1 MALSRSQ
8 QRCDTSSQT
17 HPRAEI
23 VDSFVKTHGV
33 TLLAAARRLSQSA
46 ADADDAYQRTLE
58 VLLTKGPGAEDTN
71 LLAWSLTVL
80 KNEVLM
86 ERRRSAHLIPNADE
100 YLAAQSSG
108 GDLATHVEEAES
120 DAKKLEV
127 LKQVEPNQIRCLL
140 LKADGL
146 SYNEI
151 ESVTGYSYAKVN
163 RLLSEGRSAMRDR
176 LQRIDS
182 GAECRRF
189 TGLLSLLADGEMRVS
204 DRADLEDHLQNCGY
218 CQATLR
224 DYVTAPSRAAEL
236 VPVGFISAD
245 QGFASEGWFHR
256 AADSIQSAFLTV
268 QERLVG
274 HAASIQVAG
283 EASVA
288 KKVTAVV
295 AISGSLVAG
304 GAAIERQVARQ
315 SDPVRNTPAPPSAI
329 GGGEG
334 VDEGR
339 APAQEETSEK
349 DLPEAESNAPV
360 EARAS
365 EVDGPS
371 VDDGDDG
378 DDGSDPVVDE
388 VPQGVS
394 TQSEDDFLP
403 PESTSDTTPS
413 SDSATGLAP

>member
-1 MALSRSQ
+1 MALSRPQ
-8 QRCDTSSQT
+8 QRCDTSRQT

-23 VDSFVKTHGV
+23 VDSFVETHGV
-33 TLLAAARRLSQSA
+33 TLLAAARRISESA

-58 VLLTKGPGAEDTN
+58 ALLTKGPSAEDAN

-80 KNEVLM
+80 RNEVLM
-86 ERRRSAHLIPNADE
+86 ERRRSARLIPNADE
-100 YLAAQSSG
+100 YLASQSSG
-108 GDLATHVEEAES
+108 GDLAVRVEEAES

-127 LKQVEPNQIRCLL
+127 LKQVEPNQVRCLL

-176 LQRIDS
+176 LQRIES

-189 TGLLSLLADGEMRVS
+189 NGLLSLLADGEMRVS
-204 DRADLEDHLQNCGY
+204 DREDLKDHLENCGF

-224 DYVTAPSRAAEL
+224 DYATAPSRAAEL

-245 QGFASEGWFHR
+245 QSFASDGWFHR
-256 AADSIQSAFLTV
+256 AADGIQSAFLTV
-268 QERLVG
+268 QERLAG

-304 GAAIERQVARQ
+304 GAAIERQVSKP
-315 SDPVRNTPAPPSAI
+315 SDPVRNTSAPASAI
-329 GGGEG
+329 GAGEG

-339 APAQEETSEK
+339 APAQEGTSEK
-349 DLPEAESNAPV
+349 DQPDTESNAPV

-365 EVDGPS
+365 EVEGPS
-371 VDDGDDG
+371 VDDES
-378 DDGSDPVVDE
+378 DGSDPVVEE

-394 TQSEDDFLP
+394 TQSEEDFLP